1 MRLRNG
7 WRQKREQVLTGGGW
21 IRKAAKRRLGGAK
34 RGVIGRNHSFP
45 GGRQAVQ
52 DATKMPL
59 LSGKDQIGSHEKLVF
74 ALCV

>member
-1 MRLRNG
+1 MQWLETKEGAGVDRWRLDKKSCKKG
-7 WRQKREQVLTGGGW
+7 
-21 IRKAAKRRLGGAK
+21 LGGAK